1 MYAGYLFDVLIP
13 VAKQK
18 ANKRE
23 MVLLISIKI
32 TFN

>member
-23 MVLLISIKI
+23 MVH
-32 TFN
+32 FN

>member
-18 ANKRE
+18 ANKRFI
-23 MVLLISIKI
+23 LISIKT

>member
-23 MVLLISIKI
+23 MVH
-32 TFN
+32 FNYYKNYV

>member
-18 ANKRE
+18 ANKRGNG
-23 MVLLISIKI
+23 S
-32 TFN
+32 F